1 MTLEKTEE
9 RKRRECRGDWE
20 REREGGWNVPEKEG
34 EERVHSAT
42 KREEREGDSEG
53 LRKIDVQFFAF

>member
-1 MTLEKTEE
+1 MNVEE
-9 RKRRECRGDWE
+9 TG

-53 LRKIDVQFFAF
+53 LRNGCDSLSETWYGA

>member
-9 RKRRECRGDWE
+9 RKRSECRGD
-20 REREGGWNVPEKEG
+20 REREGGWNVLEKG

-42 KREEREGDSEG
+42 KREETEGEFLLSE
-53 LRKIDVQFFAF
+53 I

>member
-9 RKRRECRGDWE
+9 RKRSECRGD

-42 KREEREGDSEG
+42 KREEREGEFLLSE
-53 LRKIDVQFFAF
+53 I

>member
-9 RKRRECRGDWE
+9 RKRSECRGD
-20 REREGGWNVPEKEG
+20 REREGGWNVPEKER

-42 KREEREGDSEG
+42 KREEREGEFLLSEIYYG
-53 LRKIDVQFFAF
+53 TLVHL